1 MVSEELKVLLKNELP
16 GCYSQVDIEGSHFNI
31 LVVSGLFDG
40 KRAIQRQQMI
50 YEVLEKYISSGAI
63 HAINM
68 KLFSE
73 EEWQL
78 QG

>member
-1 MVSEELKVLLKNELP
+1 MSEELKVLLENELP
-16 GCYSQVDIEGSHFNI
+16 GCFSQIEIKGSHFNI
-31 LVVSGLFDG
+31 LVVSGLFGG

-50 YEVLEKYISSGAI
+50 YAVLEKYISSGAI

-78 QG
+78 QS

>member
-1 MVSEELKVLLKNELP
+1 MVSEELKVLLENELP
-16 GCYSQVDIEGSHFNI
+16 GCYNQVDCKGNHFNI

-50 YEVLEKYISSGAI
+50 YAVLEEFISSGVI

-68 KLFSE
+68 NLFSE
-73 EEWQL
+73 EEWRL

>member
-1 MVSEELKVLLKNELP
+1 MVSEELKVLLENELP

-50 YEVLEKYISSGAI
+50 YAVLEKYISSGAI

-73 EEWQL
+73 EEWQI

>member
-1 MVSEELKVLLKNELP
+1 MVSEELKVLLENELP
-16 GCYSQVDIEGSHFNI
+16 GCYSQVDTKGSHFNI

-50 YEVLEKYISSGAI
+50 YAVLEEFISSGAI

-73 EEWQL
+73 EEWRL

>member
-1 MVSEELKVLLKNELP
+1 
-16 GCYSQVDIEGSHFNI
+16 
-31 LVVSGLFDG
+31 VSGLFDG

-50 YEVLEKYISSGAI
+50 YAVLEEFISSGVI

-68 KLFSE
+68 NLFSE
-73 EEWQL
+73 EEWRL